1 MLPTIP
7 TVNFVISKPQ
17 PDSFIHF
24 SEEFE
29 TFSELLDY
37 VIHDLS
43 EVGSSMRQEYCQ
55 GVAPN
60 LMDDEQMFRDY
71 AGDNLE
77 QFLGENG
84 YKLSKVVKG

>member
-29 TFSELLDY
+29 TFSQLLDY
-37 VIHDLS
+37 VIDDMP
-43 EVGSSMRQEYCQ
+43 EVSSSMRQEYSY
-55 GVAPN
+55 GVAPK
-60 LMDDEQMFRDY
+60 LRDDEQMFRDY
-71 AGDNLE
+71 AGDHLE

-84 YKLSKVVKG
+84 YKLSTVVKG